1 MRIRCN
7 RGSRVFL
14 ERAFPAGIFAQ
25 ARGRNTVTIVNGH
38 PDPSPERFCAAL
50 CNAYENGAALAGR
63 HVHRLNAGALAFAAD
78 RFLCEGDVEGAM
90 KKLHE
95 ADQLIVVFPLWLD
108 QPPAILHHLFARM
121 AHDDGMRVQER
132 PARTVITMEM
142 PAFAH
147 RALDQNARGGL
158 AQRLS
163 LPGVNRQDRIFIG
176 GIGAISPAE
185 RAAWLVRLH
194 DEGAHEFL
202 S

>member
-1 MRIRCN
+1 VRCS
-7 RGSRVFL
+7 RTSRVFL

-25 ARGRNTVTIVNGH
+25 ARERSTVTIVNGH

-50 CNAYENGAALAGR
+50 CDAYENGAELAGR
-63 HVHRLNAGALAFAAD
+63 QVHRLNAGALAFAAD
-78 RFLCEGDVEGAM
+78 CFLCEREVEGAM

-108 QPPAILHHLFARM
+108 QPPAILRHLFARM
-121 AHDDGMRVQER
+121 ADDDAIRVQER

-147 RALDQNARGGL
+147 RALDQDVRGGL

-163 LPGVNRQDRIFIG
+163 LPGINRQDRIFIG

-185 RAAWLVRLH
+185 RAAWLVKLH
-194 DEGAHEFL
+194 DEGTTGLL